1 MERLILRDPR
11 LEGFMDLQVL
21 SFRRLAWRVLEETGG
36 TFYPFI
42 TPVGKSMAVQA
53 ILWDSRKDLTVF
65 APLVNYPGFRD
76 NVTDTL
82 NELHTYEVSPDD
94 LDARVTGIDAPFL
107 EQKVHDLGVVYR
119 GYVAFLKDRFLDP
132 TDYLNLA
139 SERMSASRLVK
150 GATVWIDGFSGFNP
164 DEYRALGAL
173 LETAREVNVAL
184 CIDEEAAR
192 SALSEDSLF
201 HQTREALEK
210 IREVAWKKGVPEVPP
225 VILGRDGP
233 LPRFECRDLA
243 VLEAA
248 LRGVRVRADGATKDR
263 SEVRSA
269 PSGQPGPDGSGPEN
283 AEPSYYQ
290 DGVQVVAAANPLA
303 EVEFVARE
311 IIRLVRDCG
320 YRYRDITVETRE
332 LDKYSELVSLV
343 FKDHGIPHFI
353 DEKRSVSHHPLAEL
367 LRAALDVV
375 LTSFSSEAVF
385 RYLKTDLVP
394 VSREEVDILENYVL
408 AHGINHQRWVSEEPW
423 RFKKRYMV
431 EEDRDYREEQRCEF
445 CDKVRRKA
453 VEHLAAFYASV
464 QPKSAAG
471 TGHDSDSSRAV
482 GDPPASG
489 DRIAPCAADV
499 SLALYKL
506 LVDLDVPGT
515 LEKWQ
520 TEAEEAGD
528 LAESMVHAGI
538 WDKTMEILEQAAEIL
553 KDRQCDLRTYALL
566 LDAGLHDIRLGVIP
580 PSLDQVL
587 VGNLDRS
594 RQPACK
600 ATFLLGATAGSFPKR
615 HSDDG
620 IFTDGERERLMS
632 LGIEMSP
639 GSRLKQLHEKYL
651 VYIALTRPSHRL
663 YVSYPLG
670 DAEGKALEPSH
681 VVGTIRKILGDR
693 PERLVSM
700 DPPGRMPDDL
710 DYLLPARVLSLTVR
724 RLALG
729 KQGVFPGLAWAEALR
744 YLTARERDA
753 HRAAYGDG
761 TVQERCADME
771 HGVAIQRV
779 LRSLEYRNFVPPLR
793 QSTVRRLYGSVLATS
808 VSRLERFSACP
819 FSHFAADG
827 LRLKERDVYK
837 LEPADAGTFLH
848 NALKEFVSE
857 VQSGKQDWTA
867 LTDADIDNAVSRVVE
882 RLIPQVQEEI
892 FLSSARYRHVG
903 RALGRITRRAAGV
916 LAQHAKRAQ
925 FRPVALEAQFGL
937 QGKIPPLVL
946 PLGELGQVTLR
957 GQIDRLDA
965 CAVGDATYLRVIDYK
980 SSPRPLDLTD
990 VYEGLSLQLL
1000 VYLLVAVSSWK
1011 DIVPDYPP
1019 DSKVVPA
1026 GALYFVVRDPIIST
1040 SGPVPEEQ
1048 SKESLLKSFRMA
1060 GLVAGDRQIAGLMD
1074 SEMKGYSPIIPVQFT
1089 KDALGARSSV
1099 VPKDKFP
1106 FLLDFVKEK
1115 VRELAGQVLKGRA
1128 DIMPYRRGQKRAC
1141 TYCPFGPLCQF
1152 DALIPGNYY
1161 RNVKPVPPEVIWN
1174 ELGGQGAPEGGTGQ

>member
-11 LEGFMDLQVL
+11 LKGFMDLQVL

-36 TFYPFI
+36 TFHPFI

-53 ILWDSRKDLTVF
+53 ILWDNHKDLTVF

-82 NELHTYEVSPDD
+82 NELHSYDVSPDE
-94 LDARVTGIDAPFL
+94 LQARASGIEAPFL

-119 GYVAFLKDRFLDP
+119 NYADFLKDRFLDP

-139 SERMSASRLVK
+139 SERMAASPLVR
-150 GATVWIDGFSGFNP
+150 GASVWVDGFSGFNP

-184 CIDEEAAR
+184 CIDEGAAE

-210 IREVAWKKGVPEVPP
+210 IREIAWKRGMPEAPA
-225 VILGRDGP
+225 VILGRDGC
-233 LPRFECRDLA
+233 LPRFASSDLA
-243 VLEAA
+243 LVEAG
-248 LRGVRVRADGATKDR
+248 LRGARESDEPFSDDDGI
-263 SEVRSA
+263 
-269 PSGQPGPDGSGPEN
+269 
-283 AEPSYYQ
+283 
-290 DGVQVVAAANPLA
+290 QVVAAANPLA

-311 IIRLVRDCG
+311 IIRLVRDYG

-394 VSREEVDILENYVL
+394 VSRGEVDILENYVL
-408 AHGINHQRWVSEEPW
+408 AHGINHQRWVSEDSW
-423 RFKKRYMV
+423 RFAKRYMV
-431 EEDRDYREEQRCEF
+431 EEDRDHREEQRCEL
-445 CDKVRRKA
+445 CDEVRRKA
-453 VEHLAAFYASV
+453 VLHLATFCGLV
-464 QPKSAAG
+464 QPGSTAG
-471 TGHDSDSSRAV
+471 AGSVPEPGRAV
-482 GDPPASG
+482 GDASDSG
-489 DRIAPCAADV
+489 DHNPPSAADV

-506 LVDLDVPGT
+506 LVDLDVPAT

-520 TEAEEAGD
+520 KEAEEAGD
-528 LAESMVHAGI
+528 LAEAMVHAGI
-538 WDKTMEILEQAAEIL
+538 WDRTMEILEQAAEIL
-553 KDRQCDLRTYALL
+553 RDRPCDLKTYSLL

-600 ATFLLGATAGSFPKR
+600 ATFLLGAIAGSLPKR
-615 HSDDG
+615 QSEDG
-620 IFTDGERERLMS
+620 IFTDAERERLRN
-632 LGIEMSP
+632 LGVEMSA
-639 GSRLKQLHEKYL
+639 GSRLRQLHEKYL

-681 VVGTIRKILGDR
+681 VLGTIRKMLGDR
-693 PERLVSM
+693 PERLVSL

-710 DYLLPARVLSLTVR
+710 DYVLPARVRNLTVS

-729 KQGVFPGLAWAEALR
+729 RQGVSPGPAWVEALR
-744 YLTARERDA
+744 YLTAPERDVKP
-753 HRAAYGDG
+753 RVEVGSSS
-761 TVQERCADME
+761 
-771 HGVAIQRV
+771 AIQRV
-779 LRSLEYRNFVPPLR
+779 LRSLEFRNFVPALGR
-793 QSTVRRLYGSVLATS
+793 STVRSLYGSTLKTS

-827 LRLKERDVYK
+827 LRLRERDIYK

-848 NALKEFVSE
+848 NALKEFVME
-857 VQSGKQDWTA
+857 VHSGGRNWTA
-867 LTDADIDNAVSRVVE
+867 LTDADVSAAVSGVVE
-882 RLIPQVQEEI
+882 RLVPQVQEEI

-903 RALGRITRRAAGV
+903 RSLGRITRRAADV
-916 LAQHAKRAQ
+916 LTQHAKRAK
-925 FRPVALEAQFGL
+925 FRPAALEAQFGL
-937 QGKIPPLVL
+937 RGRIPPLVL
-946 PLGELGQVTLR
+946 SLGELGQVTLR

-965 CAVGDATYLRVIDYK
+965 CVNEDTTYLRVIDYK

-1000 VYLLVAVSSWK
+1000 VYMLVAVSSWK
-1011 DIVPDYPP
+1011 EIVNAYGLTGAGAVG
-1019 DSKVVPA
+1019 STKVVPA
-1026 GALYFVVRDPIIST
+1026 GALYFVVRDPIIPT

-1048 SKESLLKSFRMA
+1048 SKESLLKSLRMS

-1074 SEMKGYSPIIPVQFT
+1074 SEMRGHSPIIPVQFT
-1089 KDALGARSSV
+1089 KDGLGARSSV

-1106 FLLDFVKEK
+1106 FLLDFVEEK
-1115 VRELAGQVLKGRA
+1115 VRSLASQVLKGKA
-1128 DIMPYRRGQKRAC
+1128 DILPYRRGQKRAC

-1161 RNVKPVPPEVIWN
+1161 RNIKPVSPEVIWN
-1174 ELGGQGAPEGGTGQ
+1174 ELGGQQSKGGTGQ